1 MKKLLLLLFIFTSFS
16 ISAQT
21 TKGKGV
27 VKGMVIDNLNEPLA
41 YISVWLNKASD
52 SSVVTAVAS
61 DDEGLFSFENVE
73 EGSYF
78 LTLQFIGFDKKITP
92 LFSISKSSKIVD
104 VGELIMAADEANELS
119 QVVIESDKSLIQNS
133 IDKKTFNVAENI
145 TAAGGTATEILE
157 NVPSVEVDS
166 DGNVSLRGSDNV
178 LILIDGK
185 QSNFTSI
192 DQIPASSIESVE
204 VITNP
209 SAKYDPDGMSG
220 IINIVLK
227 KNLEKGIN
235 AGVTV
240 GIGYNQKYNIAGD
253 VAYRDGKLNVYGNY
267 SLNHYEGYRDYFQNQ
282 ESLYDVD
289 PTFLNSNRDGTD
301 FKNAQMGK
309 IGLDYAINKNNDIGF
324 DAVLNVTD
332 RERTG
337 DIQYEEFGGSLVDTS
352 NWNRK
357 TVDPQDI
364 ITTEFNVY
372 YDKRFNNPDNY
383 MNVML
388 NHSFGDRDVYG
399 DYDQFYYVGNT
410 QTIDSNDFQNTSN
423 IGENRTSQLAIDFV
437 NKLPN
442 NRKLEYGA
450 KTILKRNANDYYSE
464 SYSHISNE
472 FEEDVNLSNNF
483 IYDENTVSVYGIY
496 AQTFKKFA
504 YQAGLRLEQAF
515 TQSNQATT
523 GEVFNYNYFS
533 FFPSL
538 HLSYTVKNE
547 NQIQL
552 SYSRRVNRPR
562 SSALNPFE
570 VFTDPYN
577 VRVGDPY
584 LKPEYAES
592 VELGYALYKEKLT
605 LTSSIYSRFSSDKLS
620 RFRYVDTNQVSY
632 SSWTNIDQSFAY
644 GFELVAN
651 YKFSKKLRANASF
664 NLNQTILSDN
674 SNKEVDLNN
683 SGVNWTLKG
692 SANYTPI
699 KDLTLQVTGWYRGER
714 VLSQGFAYPMASL
727 DAAVKKTFNKGKGT
741 IGFRVSDI
749 FNTKSWH
756 MVIEEQSFVQEAKY
770 DWESRQYW
778 LTVTYRI
785 GKTGDFKKKR
795 KSRPSGGSGGGGIEF

>member
-1 MKKLLLLLFIFTSFS
+1 MKKILLFLLVFIS
-16 ISAQT
+16 INVNAQSNKY
-21 TKGKGV
+21 KGEIKGV
-27 VKGMVIDNLNEPLA
+27 VVDALNEPLA
-41 YISVWLNKASD
+41 YISVWLNKVSD
-52 SSVVTAVAS
+52 STVITAVAS
-61 DDEGLFSFENVE
+61 DEMGMFKLDNISEGN
-73 EGSYF
+73 YF
-78 LTLQFIGFDKKITP
+78 LTLQFIGFNKKNIP
-92 LFSISKSSKIVD
+92 NISVTKQSKVIDLGV
-104 VGELIMAADEANELS
+104 VIMDEDAANELS
-119 QVVIESDKSLIQNS
+119 QVVIETEKSLIQNS
-133 IDKKTFNVAENI
+133 IDKKVFNVSENI
-145 TAAGGTATEILE
+145 TATGGTASEILE

-185 QSNFTSI
+185 QSNITSI

-227 KNLEKGIN
+227 KNLERGIN
-235 AGVTV
+235 AGATV
-240 GIGYNQKYNIAGD
+240 GIGYNNKYNISAD
-253 VAYRDGKLNVYGNY
+253 VAYRDKKINIYGNY
-267 SLNHYEGYRDYFQNQ
+267 SLNHYEGFRNYYQNQ
-282 ESLYDVD
+282 ESFYNNE
-289 PTFLNSNRDGTD
+289 TTYLNSTRDGTD
-301 FKNAQMGK
+301 YKHAQVAKLGV
-309 IGLDYAINKNNDIGF
+309 DYTINDKNDIGF
-324 DAVLNVTD
+324 DAVVNVTD

-410 QTIDSNDFQNTSN
+410 QTVDSNDFQNTSN

-464 SYSHISNE
+464 SYNHISNE

-605 LTSSIYSRFSSDKLS
+605 LTSSIYSRFSKDKLS

-727 DAAVKKTFNKGKGT
+727 DAAVKKTFNNGKGS

-756 MVIEEQSFVQEAKY
+756 MLIEEDSFVQDAQY
-770 DWESRQYW
+770 SWESRQYW
-778 LTVTYRI
+778 LTVSYRI

-795 KSRPSGGSGGGGIEF
+795 KRKSSGGSGGGDMEF